1 MSQENEDGIFI
12 THIYEEILLL
22 ESICQSH
29 ITEEIIENRILR
41 YCVQKSLE
49 IIGEAANRISDETK
63 NTYPDVAWR
72 DIIGMRNKLTHGY
85 FGIDWNIVCS
95 VLTNDIPVLKTQI
108 EFIKREREDIEH

>member
-1 MSQENEDGIFI
+1 MIQKNEDNIFI

-22 ESICQSH
+22 EDICRTH
-29 ITEEIIENRILR
+29 TTDEIIDNRILR

-63 NTYPDVAWR
+63 NTYPDIAWR

-95 VLTNDIPVLKTQI
+95 VLTNDIPALKTQI
-108 EFIKREREDIEH
+108 ESIKKEGKN